1 MSAKRKKSIIQLIT
15 RVSVIGIATITAALV
30 ILLSAFNGIESLIE
44 KLYSDFDPSITIR
57 SNSGKTFNPEK
68 VVSLNLQ
75 KIEGVADVSTFIEE
89 IIVIK
94 HEKKWVNATIIGVE
108 SSFLTMSKMKKH
120 LVDGRSVIEN
130 SGQPVGIIGANLLDK
145 LGGFIPDRGM
155 ETVQIYAP
163 KRDAKIRI
171 GTNPFSSRLLQV
183 SGRMNFNKEVNTEKL
198 VVPINFTK
206 DLLNY
211 SNSITGIYISINPG
225 YSIENIQQKINEKLG
240 ANYSVKTNAE
250 KNELIFKTSK
260 TEKIIVLIL
269 LLFIFILAAFNLIAS
284 ITVLFIEKKG
294 NIQTMIGF
302 GANQKTLFS
311 IFLWEG
317 VLIAGKG
324 ILYGLIIGYGICVLQ
339 LQTGILTMPNSNGE
353 AFPIL
358 LKWADALT
366 IIGSVSLIGFLFSYI
381 PVFVLLKKNFGHLNY

>member
-1 MSAKRKKSIIQLIT
+1 
-15 RVSVIGIATITAALV
+15 
-30 ILLSAFNGIESLIE
+30 
-44 KLYSDFDPSITIR
+44 
-57 SNSGKTFNPEK
+57 
-68 VVSLNLQ
+68 
-75 KIEGVADVSTFIEE
+75 
-89 IIVIK
+89 
-94 HEKKWVNATIIGVE
+94 
-108 SSFLTMSKMKKH
+108 
-120 LVDGRSVIEN
+120 
-130 SGQPVGIIGANLLDK
+130 
-145 LGGFIPDRGM
+145 M

-225 YSIENIQQKINEKLG
+225 HSIQNIQEKINEKLG

-381 PVFVLLKKNFGHLNY
+381 PVYVLLKKNFGHLNY

>member
-1 MSAKRKKSIIQLIT
+1 LSAKRKKSIIQLIT

-183 SGRMNFNKEVNTEKL
+183 SGRK
-198 VVPINFTK
+198 
-206 DLLNY
+206 
-211 SNSITGIYISINPG
+211 
-225 YSIENIQQKINEKLG
+225 
-240 ANYSVKTNAE
+240 
-250 KNELIFKTSK
+250 
-260 TEKIIVLIL
+260 
-269 LLFIFILAAFNLIAS
+269 
-284 ITVLFIEKKG
+284 
-294 NIQTMIGF
+294 
-302 GANQKTLFS
+302 
-311 IFLWEG
+311 
-317 VLIAGKG
+317 
-324 ILYGLIIGYGICVLQ
+324 
-339 LQTGILTMPNSNGE
+339 
-353 AFPIL
+353 
-358 LKWADALT
+358 
-366 IIGSVSLIGFLFSYI
+366 
-381 PVFVLLKKNFGHLNY
+381 